1 VKCERLRGIASFV
14 IRLAFAR
21 LIAIRE
27 ALRFVGKPLLFSKTY
42 AVAIAIASDGK
53 TLYTALAQHGFK
65 SRMAFSS
72 DYGGQAGSDLQ
83 RRFGSNHLSPIT
95 FHFSPSLL
103 ASVTKAPCLAKV
115 IAGVGHFFSL
125 VFWRAWK
132 IRLILPELRTQSP
145 VAQQVLSQATASFG
159 GRSECISRKG

>member
-1 VKCERLRGIASFV
+1 MKCERLRGIASFV

-72 DYGGQAGSDLQ
+72 DYGGQPTRTCHAASAA
-83 RRFGSNHLSPIT
+83 IT
-95 FHFSPSLL
+95 FHFSLFTVSPGSCHKSAMLGQSNSRSWSFL
-103 ASVTKAPCLAKV
+103 F
-115 IAGVGHFFSL
+115 IG
-125 VFWRAWK
+125 
-132 IRLILPELRTQSP
+132 ILEGWEDQADPPRT
-145 VAQQVLSQATASFG
+145 
-159 GRSECISRKG
+159 